1 MLRWTPGGAVS
12 APTTVQIR
20 VQRRYPGRVRAGAPA
35 PTRSLS
41 AAELR
46 ANIDHFTTGLR
57 GPRSRPCT
65 GLVLSGAD
73 VASRPDL
80 PEALDRAR
88 AQGVVHVV
96 LHLGER
102 GVSARH
108 LGSLSGRV
116 DVVVIPIQP
125 EQDLARAASIV
136 AAARALGIQVASN
149 TVLRA
154 DALPHLPDAI
164 DQLISLRPHSVTLTH
179 PFPAGTDACAAA
191 PLRDVRAALDAALPR
206 LDAAALPTR
215 LKGLPAC
222 HLGPHAARLGRTANR
237 WYVDAEH
244 QAGDALLFFPD
255 VVAFHKDDACR
266 FCTAD
271 AHCDGSFAA
280 WLARPGTPPLRP
292 LPTGIG

>member
-1 MLRWTPGGAVS
+1 MLRWTPAGAVS

-191 PLRDVRAALDAALPR
+191 PLRDVRAARCRPAA
-206 LDAAALPTR
+206 TR
-215 LKGLPAC
+215 CRSIAHPSEGSPGLP
-222 HLGPHAARLGRTANR
+222 
-237 WYVDAEH
+237 
-244 QAGDALLFFPD
+244 
-255 VVAFHKDDACR
+255 
-266 FCTAD
+266 
-271 AHCDGSFAA
+271 S
-280 WLARPGTPPLRP
+280 RPTCGTPGPNSQPVVRRRGTPGGRRAAVLSRRRR
-292 LPTGIG
+292 LPQG